1 MRCEHGSMKTLGKVF
16 GGGLRRKS
24 AEGGMFTTVTV
35 LGRCATEDGSNPRT
49 AGNRALQKPDETI

>member
-1 MRCEHGSMKTLGKVF
+1 MKTLGKVF